1 MRRGQFDLDVPSSR
15 VWVVQPVIDS
25 INVTMNIIIVQF
37 IVKVI
42 IIVRSAIG
50 VYGEGRCYD
59 HMFQEG
65 NTICVR
71 ETVLCNSEGLSNTA
85 VNSSAQ
91 RNGKR

>member
-1 MRRGQFDLDVPSSR
+1 MRRGQFNLDVPSSR

-25 INVTMNIIIVQF
+25 VNVTMKIIIVQF

-50 VYGEGRCYD
+50 VYVEGHHYD

-65 NTICVR
+65 NT
-71 ETVLCNSEGLSNTA
+71 S
-85 VNSSAQ
+85 
-91 RNGKR
+91 